1 MFLLYIRSYCDE
13 LTIVELPE
21 SRYHVDTP
29 TLYVGATRDP
39 LSPPPVVERMKPFR
53 KDLTIDEVNTQHWV
67 MLEKP
72 DELNQKIEKWLKE
85 RF

>member
-1 MFLLYIRSYCDE
+1 VI
-13 LTIVELPE
+13 ELPE
-21 SRYHVDTP
+21 SRHHIDTP

-39 LSPPPVVERMKPFR
+39 LSPPSVVQRMKPFR
-53 KDLTIDEVNTQHWV
+53 KDLAIDEVDTQHWI

-72 DELNQKIEKWLKE
+72 DELNQKMEKWLKE